1 MSDGERS
8 QVSQRALDALAQA
21 SGAAMEPANLS
32 QIQASLDAVAG
43 LDDMDLKSV
52 EPAITFSSTGPHLGD
67 RS

>member
-8 QVSQRALDALAQA
+8 QVSPRALGALAQA

-52 EPAITFSSTGPHLGD
+52 EPAITFSPTGPHLGG

>member
-8 QVSQRALDALAQA
+8 QVSQRALGALAQA

-52 EPAITFSSTGPHLGD
+52 EPAITFSSTGPHLGG